1 MTLRSKGY
9 LGMAAAI
16 GTAVLAASAG
26 HAQVATTLEQAEL
39 AGLNPQTQ
47 AEVQARMKQGGQ
59 TVYEILTTILLNS
72 IKLKHLGSQ
81 IVALDFNKGVATVR
95 TPRGQIRTVN
105 FDTTTLEIKS

>member
-1 MTLRSKGY
+1 MTLRVKGC

-16 GTAVLAASAG
+16 GTAVLVASASY
-26 HAQVATTLEQAEL
+26 AQVATTLEQAEL
-39 AGLNPQTQ
+39 AGLNPKTR

-81 IVALDFNKGVATVR
+81 IVALDFNRGTAVVR
-95 TPRGQIRTVN
+95 TVSGHIRMLH
-105 FDTTTLEIKS
+105 FDTTTLELKS